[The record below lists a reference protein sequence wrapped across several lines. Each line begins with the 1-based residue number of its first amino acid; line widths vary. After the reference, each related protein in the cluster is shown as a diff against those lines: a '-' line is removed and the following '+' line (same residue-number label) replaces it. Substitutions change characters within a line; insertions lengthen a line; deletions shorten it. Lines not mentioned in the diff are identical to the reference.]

1 VQLEWFRR
9 AVEELWKHRPA
20 LGLDRAELAGFQKLT
35 LALWIGG
42 QIEYHKRRSGQHRVW
57 HRLLRGGVLGAFAG
71 TLVCALLDA
80 LGQGGEI
87 TVFLTIG
94 LPALGGALSYIEG
107 HREHGRHAERYR
119 WTLSQLAELQRRGER
134 ATDSRELAVITR
146 QMLDLMHAENADWAD
161 VMWVRDVELA
171 V

>member
-1 VQLEWFRR
+1 V
-9 AVEELWKHRPA
+9 WKHRPRAA
-20 LGLDRAELAGFQKLT
+20 LATAELAGFQRLT
-35 LALWIGG
+35 LARWIGG
-42 QIEYHKRRSGQHRVW
+42 QIAYHKRRSDQHQIW

-80 LGQGGEI
+80 LDQGGEI

-107 HREHGRHAERYR
+107 HREHGRHAQRYR
-119 WTLSQLAELQRRGER
+119 WTLNQLAELERRGER
-134 ATDSRELAVITR
+134 ATDSGELALVTR